1 LRHFLV
7 VAADIEGATARKGR
21 KAAARSVSG
30 HFGAGLS
37 IVAVPATSPEEQ
49 SEPDLTPAERLSE
62 AQWEV
67 DHAVQ
72 IDDKR

>member
-1 LRHFLV
+1 MGLGDKPTEMAEKVKEALT
-7 VAADIEGATARKGR
+7 ADEE
-21 KAAARSVSG
+21 
-30 HFGAGLS
+30 
-37 IVAVPATSPEEQ
+37 SPEEQ

>member
-1 LRHFLV
+1 MGLG
-7 VAADIEGATARKGR
+7 D
-21 KAAARSVSG
+21 KAQEMAEKVKEALTRDDE
-30 HFGAGLS
+30 
-37 IVAVPATSPEEQ
+37 SPEEQ
-49 SEPDLTPAERLSE
+49 SDADVTPAERLREADADLTPAERLRE